1 VSIKEAW
8 DDENLRFAFRRIMD
22 ARQMVQWYELI
33 QIIGGIEFSEEEDVI
48 I

>member
-1 VSIKEAW
+1 V
-8 DDENLRFAFRRIMD
+8 D
-22 ARQMVQWYELI
+22 ARLMAQWYELI